1 MMSNR
6 THRHVLPALALLL
19 LLPALTRGV
28 SAQGWKSCGTPWFE
42 VRVPSDWSCRRDP
55 EGERLVASGPG
66 EGIRLLLRSK
76 PAERALPS
84 DPALLK
90 KLFAERLDLLNSP
103 TNVRYAVT
111 TRDVAVETI
120 NGLRGAVAELSW
132 AEPERGEDGAPTL
145 ARYAGFALLAEGSG
159 RLYTA
164 LILCPLARFT
174 YNSALM
180 NRVLN
185 DVRAGG
191 LAPAEVAGA
200 RDVFG
205 LDGVWQLSDAEDRYR
220 MTLRV
225 SGGAGALSVAWRD
238 ARGASFT
245 VVQRV
250 AVRREAY
257 GTLAVG
263 SGPVY
268 VSGGAAAPPPYAA
281 DTLLFQRQP
290 DGSFKV
296 WARDDVYTKE
306 WQPLRVESHHG
317 PADLPPPR

>member
-6 THRHVLPALALLL
+6 THIHVLPALALLL
-19 LLPALTRGV
+19 LLPALTCGV

-55 EGERLVASGPG
+55 EGEKLVASDPG
-66 EGIRLLLRSK
+66 EGIRFLLRSK

-90 KLFAERLDLLNSP
+90 KLFADRLDLLNSP
-103 TNVRYAVT
+103 ANVRYAVT

-120 NGLRGAVAELSW
+120 NDLRGAVAELSW
-132 AEPERGEDGAPTL
+132 AEPARGEDGAPTL
-145 ARYAGFALLAEGSG
+145 TRYAGFALLAEGFG
-159 RLYTA
+159 RRYTA

-185 DVRAGG
+185 DIRAGG
-191 LAPAEVAGA
+191 RGSAASDA
-200 RDVFG
+200 RDGFR
-205 LDGVWQLSDAEDRYR
+205 LDGVWELSDAESKYR

-225 SGGAGALSVAWRD
+225 SGNAGTLTVKWRN
-238 ARGASFT
+238 ARGESFT
-245 VVQRV
+245 VEQRV

-257 GTLAVG
+257 GLLAVG
-263 SGPVY
+263 SNPVY
-268 VSGGAAAPPPYAA
+268 VSHTMAPRPYAA
-281 DTLLFQRQP
+281 DTLLFRGRV
-290 DGSFKV
+290 DDTLEV
-296 WARDDVYTKE
+296 LVRDDVYVKS
-306 WQPLRVESHHG
+306 WRPLRLESHA
-317 PADLPPPR
+317 PAGRLTPR